1 MLDTPNSLAPH
12 PQPPRSWRA
21 SVLALTLA
29 LPLWS
34 GPVGAAP
41 DKAGPPPAGSF
52 DVVVNQMPARE
63 FFMTLM
69 EGSKQNILVGP
80 DISGY
85 ITLRLSR
92 VSLEDTLRAVRD
104 TYGYEY
110 VKTPYGYQVSSNNQN
125 VRVFA
130 FNYLDVTRSGR
141 SETQVSGRSVE
152 KNRGPD
158 LFPSNTTTSQT
169 DSGSSSSSRR
179 TSSDTISTQITT
191 LSSMDFWKE
200 LQNTLTQ
207 IMGKHGF
214 AVVNPQAG
222 TVVVSTTSPDL
233 MRMVENYLRQT
244 ETSLM
249 RQVTIEAKILVVEL
263 NDGFQQGINWQA
275 IGTLAANK
283 TITTS
288 LASVPL
294 SNPDQIGGVLGVN
307 FNLNDFTG
315 VLELLETQGNIQ
327 VLSSPRITAM
337 NNQKAV
343 IKVGSDEF
351 FVTNVSTTTN
361 TSGSSTVTT
370 PEVTLTPFFSGVA
383 LDITPQISADNQ
395 IILHVHPSVSE
406 VQDQNKLIDLG
417 NNIQL
422 QLPLAFSRIRES
434 DTMVRAEPGK
444 VLVIGGLMQTL
455 RDDTTATVPL
465 LGRLPL
471 LKYLF
476 QQKRKEQRKTEL
488 VILIRPVLPE
498 NVALEQFIQFHGA
511 KYGGLKRTDFADDDD
526 DDGAGTTTTTPTPA
540 PAAVAPPAPIP
551 APVPAT
557 PL

>member
-1 MLDTPNSLAPH
+1 MLDTPDTLAPH
-12 PQPPRSWRA
+12 PQPLRSWRTSA
-21 SVLALTLA
+21 LVLSVALTL
-29 LPLWS
+29 LP

-41 DKAGPPPAGSF
+41 DKAGPPAAGSF

-110 VKTPYGYQVSSNNQN
+110 VKTPYGYQISSNNQN

-152 KNRGPD
+152 KNRSPD
-158 LFPSNTTTSQT
+158 LFPSESTTTSQT
-169 DSGSSSSSRR
+169 STSSNRR
-179 TSSDTISTQITT
+179 TSDTISTQITT

-200 LQNTLTQ
+200 LQGTLTQ
-207 IMGKHGF
+207 IMGTHGF

-465 LGRLPL
+465 LGRIPL

-476 QQKRKEQRKTEL
+476 QQQRKEQRKTEL

-511 KYGGLKRTDFADDDD
+511 KYGGLKRTDFADDS
-526 DDGAGTTTTTPTPA
+526 AGTPTTTIMVTPA
-540 PAAVAPPAPIP
+540 PAAVAPPAPVTAP
-551 APVPAT
+551 APAT

>member
-1 MLDTPNSLAPH
+1 MQKAPDTLAPH
-12 PQPPRSWRA
+12 PQPQPSRPWLA
-21 SVLALTLA
+21 TALALAVALTL
-29 LPLWS
+29 LP
-34 GPVGAAP
+34 GPVDAAP
-41 DKAGPPPAGSF
+41 DKAGIPATGSF
-52 DVVVNQMPARE
+52 DVVVNQMPARD

-69 EGSKQNILVGP
+69 EGSKQNIIVGP

-85 ITLRLSR
+85 ITLRLTH
-92 VSLEDTLRAVRD
+92 VSLEETLKAVRD

-110 VKTPYGYQVSSNNQN
+110 VKTPYGYQISSNNQN

-152 KNRGPD
+152 KNRSPD

-169 DSGSSSSSRR
+169 DTGSSSRR

-200 LQNTLTQ
+200 LQGTLTQ
-207 IMGKHGF
+207 IMGKYGF

-222 TVVVSTTSPDL
+222 TVVVSTTAPDL

-244 ETSLM
+244 EASLM

-275 IGTLAANK
+275 IGTLASNK

-343 IKVGSDEF
+343 IKVGADEF

-395 IILHVHPSVSE
+395 ILLHVHPSVSE

-455 RDDTTATVPL
+455 REDTTATVPL
-465 LGRLPL
+465 LGRIPL

-488 VILIRPVLPE
+488 VILIRPTLPE

-511 KYGGLKRTDFADDDD
+511 KYGGLKPSDFADDSA
-526 DDGAGTTTTTPTPA
+526 GAVPPA
-540 PAAVAPPAPIP
+540 PAAVAPPAP